1 LNHRRG
7 CLTHSASGA
16 IGLKHSRWGEVLRGV
31 MPFAKT
37 NQGIRP
43 LINRFLKNWG
53 CGGVSLLHCLSV
65 PLGGIEG
72 V

>member
-16 IGLKHSRWGEVLRGV
+16 IGLKHSRCGEVLRGV

-43 LINRFLKNWG
+43 LINRFLKK
-53 CGGVSLLHCLSV
+53 
-65 PLGGIEG
+65 LGL
-72 V
+72 VVV